1 MPLKGVNIAN
11 MTRIV
16 IREILK
22 ILGKATLLTAII
34 GALIGILGYVK
45 EWNSSIAYSN
55 AFFIAGTL
63 MIIAGASSRYAAG
76 QGWNSYLLANGESFR
91 DMSSS
96 ERANYIVE
104 ASSTLSTVILGVLTG
119 ILLIILSAIAAYLL

>member
-1 MPLKGVNIAN
+1 MN
-11 MTRIV
+11 RIV

-22 ILGKATLLTAII
+22 MLAKALALTTII
-34 GALIGILGYVK
+34 GIVIGVLGYIK
-45 EWNSSIAYSN
+45 KWDSSISYSN
-55 AFFIAGTL
+55 AFFVAGVL
-63 MIIAGASSRYAAG
+63 IIIAGASSRYAAG
-76 QGWNSYLLANGESFR
+76 QGWNSYLLVNGESFR

-119 ILLIILSAIAAYLL
+119 ILLIILSAIAAYLM